1 MFGFLKRRSVRSS
14 DSVCPSGF
22 QYQLSCLITE
32 LHQRAADVECVVERE
47 RLSAE
52 LVQSEAELSESL
64 REWKLLQSRR

>member
-14 DSVCPSGF
+14 DSVCSSGF
-22 QYQLSCLITE
+22 QHQLNSLIVE
-32 LHQRAADVECVVERE
+32 LHQRAADVECAGERE

-64 REWKLLQSRR
+64 REWKRLQTRR